1 MRLKSIRWCLLALLS
16 FSLIIGT
23 VSLNQI
29 KLGNQSTAFANANTP
44 IASYPERS
52 TIETMNKDVVR
63 RVIEEALNRGNIGI
77 VDELVSE
84 NAVDND
90 AFPDQ
95 PPGREGFRYHFQ
107 VLKTAMPDLNVTF
120 KLFADG
126 NTVFEEWTGR
136 GTQTG
141 PLPFLQPTG
150 RKVEFPGMSIFEVE
164 NGQIISRR
172 SYQDSIILLRQLGVV
187 PPEQDLRS

>member
-1 MRLKSIRWCLLALLS
+1 MPSSLIRWCLFVLLG
-16 FSLIIGT
+16 FGLIVGT
-23 VSLNQI
+23 VSISRTHRVGQVI
-29 KLGNQSTAFANANTP
+29 PVANADMLM
-44 IASYPERS
+44 ASKTES
-52 TIETMNKDVVR
+52 SATEDANKEVVR
-63 RVIEEALNRGNIGI
+63 RMIEEALNRGNADI
-77 VDELVSE
+77 VDELVAV

-95 PPGREGFRYHFQ
+95 PAGREGFRYHFQ

-120 KLFADG
+120 ELFADG
-126 NTVFEEWTGR
+126 NTVFEEWIGR

-141 PLPFLQPTG
+141 PLPFLEPTG

-164 NGQIISRR
+164 DGQVTSRR

-187 PPEQDLRS
+187 PPEENEPA